1 MSLQQ
6 QSDKLLQA
14 LDTWR
19 HLWDDTIGKLADS
32 DRKWL
37 GVAQHVSDL
46 EHLMTRILEVGAGSE
61 ASTSKYLRRIPSV
74 GTREI
79 HEFIQEFVLKV

>member
-1 MSLQQ
+1 MEQ
-6 QSDKLLQA
+6 QSIKLLQA

-46 EHLMTRILEVGAGSE
+46 EHLMRRILEVGAGPQ
-61 ASTSKYLRRIPSV
+61 ASASKYLQRIPSV

-79 HEFIQEFVLKV
+79 HEFIQDFVVKV

>member
-6 QSDKLLQA
+6 QSTKLLQA
-14 LDTWR
+14 LDVWR
-19 HLWDDTIGKLADS
+19 HLWDETIGKLADS

-46 EHLMTRILEVGAGSE
+46 EHLMRRIVEV
-61 ASTSKYLRRIPSV
+61 ASGPQASASKYLQRIPPI
-74 GTREI
+74 GTKEI
-79 HEFIQEFVLKV
+79 HEFIQDFVVNV